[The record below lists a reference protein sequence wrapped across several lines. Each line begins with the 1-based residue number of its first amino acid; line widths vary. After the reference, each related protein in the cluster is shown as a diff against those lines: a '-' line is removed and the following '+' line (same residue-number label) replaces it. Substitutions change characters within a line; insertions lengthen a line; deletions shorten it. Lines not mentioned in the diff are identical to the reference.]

1 MTQIELTQAE
11 LDLIQAK
18 RDEELAQQQKHQQ
31 RINERIAA
39 AEQSIIK
46 AQTEDAKQMN
56 AARSFLQELGAGW
69 TESIQVRP
77 AMERVYDDVSDV
89 VWSKEYFREEVYL
102 QKDDYKVDVR
112 KHIVYRDKW
121 SRGGTDKGY
130 KMYLRGPEI
139 EWAYEQKA
147 LSKADTVNSKILECV
162 NQIAAR
168 EHHKKQKIS
177 AVETT
182 VLNLQ
187 TKYPT
192 ATITATKEWRTTK
205 YNKSGYQEYDNVNIQ
220 FINGVQMSY
229 EVYANGTISRTKIL
243 FGKVNDYDLMDV
255 LSNITLPTAE

>member
-1 MTQIELTQAE
+1 MIQIELTQAE

-31 RINERIAA
+31 RINERIAM

-46 AQTEDAKQMN
+46 AQTEDARQMA

-69 TESIQVRP
+69 TESIQVRS
-77 AMERVYDDVSDV
+77 AMERVYDTSDV

-102 QKDDYKVDVR
+102 QKGDYKVDVR
-112 KHIVYRDKW
+112 KHIVYSNKW
-121 SRGGTDKGY
+121 SRSGTDKGY
-130 KMYLRGPEI
+130 KMYLHGPEI

-162 NQIAAR
+162 NTIALR
-168 EHHKKQKIS
+168 EHHKKQQLT
-177 AVETT
+177 ALETT
-182 VLNLQ
+182 ILDLQ

-192 ATITATKEWRTTK
+192 ATITATKEWERSK
-205 YNKSGYQEYDNVNIQ
+205 YSKSGYREWDNVAIQ
-220 FINGVQMSY
+220 FMNGVRMDY
-229 EVYANGTISRTKIL
+229 EVYMNGTISRRKIL
-243 FGKVNDYDLMDV
+243 FGKVDEYSLMDV